1 MKIRFWI
8 KPAVILVVLFVL
20 GWILPLASI
29 DPWNLFSPKK
39 IVNLIF
45 ALAFI
50 QALGSVSISLLGAR
64 IGAIFSGFLGG
75 LVSSTA
81 TTASLA
87 RKSSMSSKGETPTE
101 TLTFLSATLAM
112 LIEALAITT
121 YGTQDFHWSLL
132 ILFSGP
138 IFSVLLMIVFLSRIR
153 TQQQLTL
160 SEIQFDIL
168 PILKLS
174 VFIIGVLAVSKILQT
189 AFGQA
194 GLLVLTFI
202 VSLFEI
208 HGSVIANLQLHD
220 SGVMSAQSLGNVL
233 AVSMM
238 ASFIS
243 KLFLVL
249 TIGSS
254 PLKKSVIK
262 STLVLFLSLV
272 VSWISF
278 YLTN

>member
-1 MKIRFWI
+1 MKSGFWI
-8 KPAVILVVLFVL
+8 KPTVILVVLFLL
-20 GWILPLASI
+20 GKISPSNSI
-29 DPWNLFSPKK
+29 DPWNLFSPKR

-50 QALGSVSISLLGAR
+50 QALGSLSIWLLGTR

-87 RKSSMSSKGETPTE
+87 RKSSLSKNVKKPPE
-101 TLTFLSATLAM
+101 TLSFLSATLAM
-112 LIEALAITT
+112 LLEALAITS
-121 YGTQDFHWSLL
+121 YGAKDVQWNLL

-138 IFSVLLMIVFLSRIR
+138 LLSVVMMIIFYARVATKHEPTRNEAKLEF
-153 TQQQLTL
+153 
-160 SEIQFDIL
+160 L

-174 VFIIGVLAVSKILQT
+174 GFIIAALGLSKILQS

-194 GLLVLTFI
+194 RLLVLTFI

-220 SGVMSAQSLGNVL
+220 VGEISAKSLGSFL
-233 AVSMM
+233 AVSII
-238 ASFIS
+238 ASYTS

-249 TIGSS
+249 TMGSS
-254 PLKKSVIK
+254 EFKKSVMK
-262 STLVLFLSLV
+262 STLILFLSLA
-272 VSWISF
+272 VSWTLF
-278 YLTN
+278 NLAN